1 MSNLLIKRVNVLPVE
16 LTASTL
22 YMVKSEKEGHVELH
36 ITGNDAQVSR
46 RIITVEDV
54 DSKILAAVNALE
66 DKGVDKLENAR
77 TIALTGDAS
86 ASFEFD
92 GSEDVS
98 TAITLAETGVVAGE
112 HTKVTVDAK
121 GRVTA
126 GAALAQED
134 IPALDPT
141 KINAGTLTDVDTTG
155 NAATATKLADT
166 VTINGVE
173 FDGSDDIVI
182 NAEDSTPRVASS
194 LLGQADGV
202 ATLDSSGHVPAS
214 QLPSYVDDVLEFAD
228 EASFP
233 AEGESGKIYINIENN
248 TTYRW
253 TGSQYLLIPGGVG
266 LADAAIKLNT
276 ARKIES
282 TGDVA
287 FEVTFDGTKNVAGEA
302 VLANTGV
309 NAGTHTKVTVDAKG
323 RVTNGG
329 DLEQADIPNL
339 DPTKINAGTLTDVDT
354 TGNAATADLALVAQ
368 AVELVDAEW

>member
-1 MSNLLIKRVNVLPVE
+1 MSNLLFKRVNALPEE

-22 YMVKSEKEGHVELH
+22 YLVKSSETGLVEIHV
-36 ITGNDAQVSR
+36 TGNDGLVSR
-46 RIITVEDV
+46 RIITKQDV
-54 DSKILAAVNALE
+54 ADQIDVALSGA
-66 DKGVDKLENAR
+66 DARGATKLETAR
-77 TIALTGDAS
+77 TIAISGDAS
-86 ASFEFD
+86 LTFDFD
-92 GSEDVS
+92 GSEDVAA
-98 TAITLAETGVVAGE
+98 TITLEETGVAGGE
-112 HTKVTVDAK
+112 YTKVTVDAK

-126 GAALAQED
+126 GGALAQED
-134 IPALDPT
+134 VPNLDPT
-141 KINAGTLTDVDTTG
+141 KINAGTLTNVDTTG

-173 FDGSDDIVI
+173 FDGSADIVV
-182 NAEDSTPRVASS
+182 NAVDATPRVAAS

-233 AEGESGKIYINIENN
+233 EEGESGKIYINIENN

-253 TGSQYLLIPGGVG
+253 TGTQYLLIPGGVG

-302 VLANTGV
+302 VLADTGV
-309 NAGTHTKVTVDAKG
+309 AAGTHAKVTVDSKG
-323 RVTNGG
+323 RVTAGL
-329 DLEQADIPNL
+329 DLEQSDIPNL
-339 DPTKINAGTLTDVDT
+339 DTTKINAGMLTDVDT
-354 TGNAATADLALVAQ
+354 TGNAATATLAAEAT
-368 AVELVDAEW
+368 AVVLADAEW